1 MDMNATMPASGARI
15 DYSLRKLRRLLAHR
29 KTSLPADKKADLTP
43 FLGMDA
49 N

>member
-1 MDMNATMPASGARI
+1 MNATMAASGARI
-15 DYSLRKLRRLLAHR
+15 DYSLRNLRRLLAHG
-29 KTSLPADKKADLTP
+29 KTFLPADRKADLTP